1 MKRQTFMRFVLLFA
15 ILVAGMLGYV
25 WEQVT
30 VTSLKRQIDTLYLQK
45 QRVIE
50 ENRRLETQ
58 IARLSSASRIKKI
71 ASEKLGMLPPDTPP
85 EELLVE
91 LRE

>member
-1 MKRQTFMRFVLLFA
+1 MKRQTFVRFVLLFI
-15 ILVAGMLGYV
+15 ILVAGMLAYV

-30 VTSLKRQIDTLYLQK
+30 VTSLKKEIDALYLQK
-45 QRVIE
+45 QKLIE
-50 ENRRLETQ
+50 EKRHLQTQ
-58 IARLSSASRIKKI
+58 IARLSGASRVKKI
-71 ASEKLGMLPPDTPP
+71 ASEKLGMFPPDAPP

>member
-1 MKRQTFMRFVLLFA
+1 MKRQTFIRFVLLFA

-30 VTSLKRQIDTLYLQK
+30 VTSLKKRIDTLYLQK
-45 QRVIE
+45 QKVIE
-50 ENRRLETQ
+50 QNRRLETQ
-58 IARLSSASRIKKI
+58 IAHLSSASRIKKI
-71 ASEKLGMLPPDTPP
+71 ASEKLGMFPPDTPP
-85 EELLVE
+85 EELPVE